1 MKILLISGHGAGQ
14 PGACANGY
22 REVDLT
28 RELVNLIAP
37 RLREYATVDVYNQ
50 SHNAFI
56 DIEKGIFNVRGY
68 DYVLEVH
75 FNSFNGKAY
84 GTEIYVTNAE
94 KGTSVEQAIMNE
106 LSSFF
111 KVRGVKRKDFLVIKT
126 CKRQGV
132 SAALL
137 ETCFIDNTSDI
148 QKYQANKHTIA
159 DSIVKGIA
167 VGFGLVEGKVPSQPQ
182 KPSKKSVAEIAQEVI
197 DGTWGNGSDRKQRL
211 TNAGYNPI
219 EVQAKVNELLGAPSR
234 KSIEIIAREVIQGK
248 WGNGQERKKRLAQAG
263 YDPKEVQRKVNEL
276 L

>member
-56 DIEKGIFNVRGY
+56 DIEKGQFNVRGY

-75 FNSFNGKAY
+75 FNSFNGNAY
-84 GTEIYVTNAE
+84 GTEIYVSNAE
-94 KGTSVEQAIMNE
+94 KGTSVEQGIMNE

-126 CKRQGV
+126 CRNRGM
-132 SAALL
+132 SSALL
-137 ETCFIDNTSDI
+137 ETCFIDNLSDI
-148 QKYQANKHTIA
+148 QKYQANKNAIA
-159 DSIVKGIA
+159 DSIVKGI
-167 VGFGLVEGKVPSQPQ
+167 VKGFGLVEGQAPSKPQPI
-182 KPSKKSVAEIAQEVI
+182 KKSVAEVAQEVI
-197 DGTWGNGSDRKQRL
+197 NGKWGNGADRKQRL
-211 TNAGYNPI
+211 QSAGYNPQ
-219 EVQAKVNELLGAPSR
+219 EVQAKVNELLGASSR

-248 WGNGQERKKRLAQAG
+248 WEMVPTERNACLKPDITQKKC
-263 YDPKEVQRKVNEL
+263 KEK
-276 L
+276 